1 MAADY
6 APLARNLLPSSKVSM
21 SSMQPLVDAF
31 DWASTPIGPRD
42 CWPQSLRTSVSICLA
57 SRFPILIWW
66 GPELIK
72 IYNDAYAPILGAK
85 HPHAL
90 GSRGREVWPEIW
102 PVIGPMLDQVWY
114 EQQATW
120 SDDQLLMM
128 VRHGY
133 LEETYFT
140 FSYSPILDESGGVGG
155 IFTAVFETTTRVV
168 GERRLDTLRRLAAR
182 AGEATTVEEACHN
195 AAEILG
201 ANSADIPFAA
211 LYLRGRRLCTV
222 GPASLPETLD
232 TGTPPDIDGAV
243 TLPLFV
249 PGEEAP
255 TAVLIA
261 GVSPHRPLDDDYHS
275 FFSLA
280 AGHIASAIAKAR
292 AYEAERDRAEA
303 LAELDRAKTAFFS
316 NVSHEFRT
324 PLTLMLGPIEDLL
337 TRDTLE
343 DDARE
348 HLQVAQRNAL
358 RLLKLVNAL
367 LDFSRLEAGRIE
379 AAYEPVDLATLT
391 SELASVFRS
400 AVERAGLQLIVSCE
414 PVGEPVYVDREMWE
428 KLVFNLLSNA
438 FKFTMD
444 GEIEV
449 SLRRE
454 DPGVELSV
462 RDTGTGIPA
471 GELPR
476 VFDRFHR
483 VKGARGRTHEGS
495 GIGLALVY
503 ELAKLHGGNVSAMSE
518 VDRGSTFTVSIPLGN
533 AHLPQDRIGAPRQTA
548 PAALR
553 SDAYVE
559 EALRWLPDTDIPYST
574 PGTQP
579 SARILLAD
587 DNADMRD
594 YVRRLLGA
602 AYEVE
607 AVADGTAALEAA
619 QRHPPDLVLTDV
631 MMPGLD
637 GFELLRALRA
647 QEGTREIP
655 VILLSARAGEESRI
669 EGLDAGADDYLV
681 KPFGARELRARVDA
695 HLRLATVRRNAQKA
709 LRESETKFATAFDRS
724 PLALLITSL
733 DDGRLV
739 EVNEGFVRLSGYT
752 REEVLGRSPDDLG
765 LWIEPQLRAERF
777 ALLRTRE
784 PVPDIEARFRIKNG
798 EELIGFIASAVV
810 DINGRACV
818 LSSVTDVTERIRAE
832 AALRESESRFREF
845 ANTAPAM
852 LFITEPDGQCSFL
865 SRGWY
870 EFTGQTVQ
878 EALGFGWTNAVHPDD
893 VATVRETFF
902 AANARRE
909 AFEVDYRIRRAGG
922 SYAWAIDSGR
932 PRFAA
937 NGEFLGYV
945 GSVIDITE
953 RKHAEQAKDQFLATL
968 SHELR
973 TPLTS
978 GFGWVKLLG
987 KAREPEI
994 LETGLHA
1001 IEESFLNQM
1010 KLIDDLLDVSR
1021 IAVGKLHLDL
1031 QSLDLGSVVDD
1042 AVETVRPAAE
1052 AKGIR
1057 LRVHAQTALSV
1068 RGDAARLKQ
1077 VFWNLLSNAI
1087 KFTYAGGRIDVE
1099 LRPRDGR
1106 AEVVVRDSGLGIDA
1120 SFLPHVFARFRQA
1133 DASTTRKHGGLGIG
1147 LSIVASLV
1155 EAHSGT
1161 VRAESDGPDKG
1172 ATFTVTLPLVEQSTI
1187 RAPRPSDTHIRATL
1201 TGARI
1206 LVVDDDAGARRVMIA
1221 ALEAAGAEV
1230 RECRNAGEAW
1240 DAIAQWRPDILI
1252 SDLAMPNEDGYS
1264 LINRLRE
1271 TGNLLPALAIT
1282 AYVRPE
1288 DEARVRNAGFQR
1300 HVAKPFDPEELVRAV
1315 GELARA

>member
-1 MAADY
+1 MT
-6 APLARNLLPSSKVSM
+6 
-21 SSMQPLVDAF
+21 SMQQLVDAF
-31 DWASTPIGPRD
+31 DWAATPIGPRD
-42 CWPQSLRTSVSICLA
+42 SWPQSLRTSVSICLA

-66 GPELIK
+66 GPELIM
-72 IYNDAYAPILGAK
+72 IYNDAYAPMLGAK
-85 HPHAL
+85 HPRAL
-90 GSRGREVWPEIW
+90 GSVGRDVWFDIW
-102 PVIGPMLDQVWY
+102 PVIGPMLGQVQS
-114 EQQATW
+114 EQLATW

-155 IFTAVFETTTRVV
+155 IFTAVFETTSRVI

-182 AGEATTVEEACHN
+182 AGEATTVEQACHN

-201 ANSADIPFAA
+201 ANLADIPFAA
-211 LYLRGRRLCTV
+211 LYLHGRRLCAT
-222 GPASLPETLD
+222 GTASLPETLD
-232 TGTPPDIDGAV
+232 AGTRVRVDGAV
-243 TLPLFV
+243 TLPLYV
-249 PGEEAP
+249 PGEEIP
-255 TAVLIA
+255 TAVLVA
-261 GVSPHRPLDDDYHS
+261 GVSPHRPLDDDYRS

-292 AYEAERDRAEA
+292 AYEIERERAEA

-324 PLTLMLGPIEDLL
+324 PLTLLLGPIEDLL
-337 TRDTLE
+337 AHDTL
-343 DDARE
+343 DGGVRE
-348 HLQVAQRNAL
+348 QLQIAQRNAL

-379 AAYEPVDLATLT
+379 ATYEPVDLAALT
-391 SELASVFRS
+391 AELAAVFRS
-400 AVERAGLQLIVSCE
+400 AVERAGLRLIVNCE

-438 FKFTMD
+438 FKFTME

-449 SLRRE
+449 TLRRE
-454 DPGVELSV
+454 GSGVVLSV

-471 GELPR
+471 DELPR

-495 GIGLALVY
+495 GIGLALVH
-503 ELAKLHGGNVSAMSE
+503 ELAKLHGGNVDAVSQAG
-518 VDRGSTFTVSIPLGN
+518 RGSTFTVSIPLGK
-533 AHLPQDRIGAPRQTA
+533 AHLPQDRIDASHQAAPTA
-548 PAALR
+548 R
-553 SDAYVE
+553 RGDAYVE
-559 EALRWLPDTDIPYST
+559 ETLRWLPDTDVPFT
-574 PGTQP
+574 ARRTQP

-594 YVRRLLGA
+594 YVRRLLGGT
-602 AYEVE
+602 YEVE

-619 QRHPPDLVLTDV
+619 QQHPPDLVLTDV

-647 QEGTREIP
+647 SERTREIP

-669 EGLDAGADDYLV
+669 EGLEAGADDYLV
-681 KPFGARELRARVDA
+681 KPFGARELLARVDA
-695 HLRLATVRRNAQKA
+695 HLRLATVRRNAQQA

-752 REEVLGRSPDDLG
+752 REEALGRSPDELG
-765 LWIEPQLRAERF
+765 LWVEPRLRAERF
-777 ALLRTRE
+777 ALLRAGQ

-798 EELIGFIASAVV
+798 QELIGFIASAVV

-818 LSSVTDVTERIRAE
+818 LSSVTDVTERKRAE
-832 AALRESESRFREF
+832 EALRESEARFREF

-852 LFITEPDGQCSFL
+852 LYITEPDGRCSFL
-865 SRGWY
+865 SRSWF
-870 EFTGQTVQ
+870 EFTGQTEQ
-878 EALGFGWTNAVHPDD
+878 ESLGFGWTGAVHPDD
-893 VATVRETFF
+893 AEPVHETFLSANTRRVPF
-902 AANARRE
+902 A
-909 AFEVDYRIRRAGG
+909 FDYRIRRVDGRYG
-922 SYAWAIDSGR
+922 WVIDSAR
-932 PRFAA
+932 PRFDA

-953 RKHAEQAKDQFLATL
+953 RKHAEQAKDEFLATL

-1001 IEESFLNQM
+1001 IEESFVNQM

-1021 IAVGKLHLDL
+1021 IAAGKLHLEL
-1031 QSLDLGSVVDD
+1031 QSLDLGSIVDG
-1042 AVETVRPAAE
+1042 AVEMVRPAAE

-1087 KFTYAGGRIDVE
+1087 KFTNAGGEVDVE
-1099 LRPRDGR
+1099 LRSRDGS
-1106 AEVVVRDSGLGIDA
+1106 AEVVVRDTGQGIDA
-1120 SFLPHVFARFRQA
+1120 KFLPHVFARFRQA

-1155 EAHSGT
+1155 EAHDGA
-1161 VRAESDGPDKG
+1161 VRAESDGPDTG
-1172 ATFTVTLPLVEQSTI
+1172 AAFTVTLPLVEHSTI
-1187 RAPRPSDTHIRATL
+1187 RPPRPSELRPRARL
-1201 TGARI
+1201 TGRRI
-1206 LVVDDDAGARRVMIA
+1206 LVVDDDAGARQVMIA

-1264 LINRLRE
+1264 LITRLRE

-1288 DEARVRNAGFQR
+1288 DEARVRDAGFQR
-1300 HVAKPFDPEELVRAV
+1300 HVAKPFDPDELVRTV
-1315 GELARA
+1315 GELAR

>member
-1 MAADY
+1 M
-6 APLARNLLPSSKVSM
+6 K
-21 SSMQPLVDAF
+21 SMQELVDAF
-31 DWASTPIGPRD
+31 DWAATPIGARD
-42 CWPQSLRTSVSICLA
+42 SWPQSLRTSVSICLA

-66 GPELIK
+66 GPELTK

-85 HPHAL
+85 HPYAL
-90 GSRGREVWPEIW
+90 GARGRDVWPEIW
-102 PVIGPMLDQVWY
+102 PVIGPMLDQVRF
-114 EQQATW
+114 EGKATW

-128 VRHGY
+128 RRHGY

-182 AGEATTVEEACHN
+182 AGEANTVEEACLN

-201 ANSADIPFAA
+201 ANPADIPFSA
-211 LYLRGRRLCTV
+211 LYLRGRQLCAV
-222 GPASLPETLD
+222 GAAPLPETLD
-232 TGTPPDIDGAV
+232 LDAPPDIDGAV
-243 TLPLFV
+243 VLPLHV
-249 PGEEAP
+249 PGEEEP
-255 TAVLIA
+255 TALLLA
-261 GVSPHRPLDDDYHS
+261 GVSPHRPLDDDYRG

-292 AYEAERDRAEA
+292 AYEMERARAEA

-337 TRDTLE
+337 AHGAIDGDT
-343 DDARE
+343 RE
-348 HLQVAQRNAL
+348 HLEVAQRNAL

-379 AAYEPVDLATLT
+379 AAYEPVDLAALT
-391 SELASVFRS
+391 ADLAAVFRS
-400 AVERAGLQLIVSCE
+400 AVERAGLRLIVNCE
-414 PVGEPVYVDREMWE
+414 TLAEPVYVDREMWE

-438 FKFTMD
+438 FKFTME

-449 SLRRE
+449 ALRRAG
-454 DPGVELSV
+454 DRVELSV

-483 VKGARGRTHEGS
+483 VKGARGRTYEGS
-495 GIGLALVY
+495 GIGLALVQ
-503 ELAKLHGGNVSAMSE
+503 ELAKLHGGSVSATSQ
-518 VDRGSTFTVSIPLGN
+518 VDRGSTFTVSIPLGR
-533 AHLPQDRIGAPRQTA
+533 AHLPADRIGIAREAAST
-548 PAALR
+548 ALR

-559 EALRWLPDTDIPYST
+559 EALRWLPDAEIAPTYST
-574 PGTQP
+574 PGIQH
-579 SARILLAD
+579 SARVLLAD

-594 YVRRLLGA
+594 YVRRLLGGT
-602 AYEVE
+602 YEIE
-607 AVADGTAALEAA
+607 AVADGQAALEAA
-619 QRHPPDLVLTDV
+619 LRRKPDLVLTDV
-631 MMPGLD
+631 MMPGMD

-647 QEGTREIP
+647 DERTREVP
-655 VILLSARAGEESRI
+655 VILLSARAGEESRV
-669 EGLDAGADDYLV
+669 EGLQSGADDYLV
-681 KPFGARELRARVDA
+681 KPFGARELLARVDA
-695 HLRLATVRRNAQKA
+695 HLRLAQVRREAQQA
-709 LRESETKFATAFDRS
+709 LRESEAKFATAFERS

-739 EVNEGFVRLSGYT
+739 EVNDGFVRLSGYT
-752 REEVLGRSPDDLG
+752 REEVIGHSPDELG
-765 LWIEPQLRAERF
+765 LWIDPKIRTERFESLRAGQ
-777 ALLRTRE
+777 
-784 PVPDIEARFRIKNG
+784 PVPDIETRFRIKNG
-798 EELIGFIASAVV
+798 EELIGFIGSALV

-818 LSSVTDVTERIRAE
+818 LSSVTDITERKRAE
-832 AALRESESRFREF
+832 EALRVSEARFREF

-852 LFITEPDGQCSFL
+852 LFITEPGGQCSFL

-870 EFTGQTVQ
+870 EFTGQTEKQ
-878 EALGFGWTNAVHPDD
+878 ALGFGWTAAVHPDD
-893 VATVRETFF
+893 VETVRATFLG
-902 AANARRE
+902 ANARRE
-909 AFEVDYRIRRAGG
+909 PFAVDYRIRRADGE
-922 SYAWAIDSGR
+922 YAWAIDSGR
-932 PRFAA
+932 PRFGSG
-937 NGEFLGYV
+937 GEFLGYV

-953 RKHAEQAKDQFLATL
+953 RKHAEQAKDEFLATL

-987 KAREPEI
+987 KARDPEI

-1001 IEESFLNQM
+1001 IEESLLNQM

-1021 IAVGKLHLDL
+1021 IAAGKMYLEM
-1031 QSLDLGSVVDD
+1031 QPLDLGSVVDG
-1042 AVETVRPAAE
+1042 AVEMVRPAAE
-1052 AKGIR
+1052 AKGIAVR
-1057 LRVHAQTALSV
+1057 SSAQAVLSV

-1077 VFWNLLSNAI
+1077 VFWNVLSNAI
-1087 KFTYAGGRIDVE
+1087 KFTYAGGHVDVE
-1099 LRPRDGR
+1099 LRARGGS
-1106 AEVVVRDSGLGIDA
+1106 AEVVVRDTGQGIDPK
-1120 SFLPHVFARFRQA
+1120 FLPHVFARFRQA

-1155 EAHSGT
+1155 DAHDGT
-1161 VRAESDGPDKG
+1161 VHAASEGLDQG
-1172 ATFTVTLPLVEQSTI
+1172 ATFTVTLPLIEQPATRPALSRET
-1187 RAPRPSDTHIRATL
+1187 RAKAKL
-1201 TGARI
+1201 TGSRI
-1206 LVVDDDAGARRVMIA
+1206 LIVDDDAGARRVMIT

-1230 RECRNAGEAW
+1230 RECRTAGEAW
-1240 DAIAQWRPDILI
+1240 DAISQWQPDVLI

-1264 LINRLRE
+1264 LISRLRE

-1288 DEARVRNAGFQR
+1288 DETRVRDAGFQR
-1300 HVAKPFDPEELVRAV
+1300 HVAKPFDPEDLVRAV
-1315 GELARA
+1315 RELAQTR